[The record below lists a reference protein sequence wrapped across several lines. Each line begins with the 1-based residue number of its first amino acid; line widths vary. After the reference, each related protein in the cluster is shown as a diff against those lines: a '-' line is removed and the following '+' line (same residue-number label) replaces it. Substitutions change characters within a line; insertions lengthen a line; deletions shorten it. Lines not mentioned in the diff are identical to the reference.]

1 MWDEIIYAK
10 DSVSR
15 NVTSIVSANIT
26 GTTLINS
33 DGKNL
38 RYKMDCYILPSF
50 ISDHIIIHNHYY
62 LLSLCKT

>member
-10 DSVSR
+10 DSVS
-15 NVTSIVSANIT
+15 
-26 GTTLINS
+26 
-33 DGKNL
+33 DGKKL

-50 ISDHIIIHNHYY
+50 ISDHIIIHNYYY